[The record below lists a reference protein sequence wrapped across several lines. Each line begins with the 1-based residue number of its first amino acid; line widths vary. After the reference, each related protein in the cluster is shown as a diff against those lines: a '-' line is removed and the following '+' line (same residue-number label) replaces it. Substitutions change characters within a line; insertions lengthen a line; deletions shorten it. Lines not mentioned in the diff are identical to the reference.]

1 MKTIKY
7 FCLASLSVLLIACA
21 TVPLT
26 GRKQMKLLPES
37 LLLSMSLTSYNDFLA
52 ANKPVSKSDVNAKMI
67 DRAGVKISQSVTK
80 FLRENG
86 ESDRVKDFAWNFEL
100 VNDATPNAWCMPGG
114 KVVVYS
120 GILPY
125 TKDETGLATV
135 MGHEIAHAVASH
147 GNERLSQ
154 QLAIAGL
161 GMGLQYALKEKPEQT
176 QQLFLLAYGA
186 GSTLGTLAYSRQH
199 ETEAD
204 KMGMIFMAMAGYD
217 PSKAIEFWER
227 FSAGGGQTPPEF
239 LSTHP
244 SNATRIRNLKKFLP
258 EAMKYYKK

>member
-1 MKTIKY
+1 M
-7 FCLASLSVLLIACA
+7 IACS
-21 TVPLT
+21 TVPIT

-37 LLLSMSLTSYNDFLA
+37 ILLNMSLTNYNDFLA
-52 ANKPVSKSDVNAKMI
+52 QNNPVPKTDANAKLVEQ
-67 DRAGVKISQSVTK
+67 AGVKISRAVTK
-80 FLRENG
+80 FLRDND
-86 ESDRVKDFAWNFEL
+86 ESSRIKDFAWNFEL
-100 VNDATPNAWCMPGG
+100 VNDPTPNAWCMPGG

-125 TKDETGLATV
+125 TKDELGLATV
-135 MGHEIAHAVASH
+135 MGHEIAHAVARH

-186 GSTLGTLAYSRQH
+186 GSTLGTLAYSRKH

-204 KMGMIFMAMAGYD
+204 QMGMIFMAMAGYD
-217 PSKAIEFWER
+217 PAKSIEFWER
-227 FSAGGGQTPPEF
+227 FSGHGGQEPPEF

-244 SNATRIRNLKKFLP
+244 SNSTRIRNLKKFLP
-258 EAMKYYKK
+258 EAMKYYKQ